1 VVKRAARVPRC
12 RFLTGAF
19 VLLALSTL
27 PSVAA
32 ADEPGREGKPALL
45 RGRVTRHA
53 EGVEG
58 ARVHVYRSFDDLLS
72 HSPLAASAPTD
83 GDGNYS
89 VQLPA
94 GTCYLVAKRGGG
106 GKDGPLPAGGLYSF
120 HGSNPFTLAAG
131 EERAADFSLARKGSD
146 AVVSGSDDP
155 GSGTLAGKVTY
166 RGEGMAGVLVRLY
179 LDGGSDFRGMGYAA
193 APPTGEDGSFR
204 FDYLPESD
212 YFLLARKRAGGRGA
226 GPLAE
231 GDFFGYHIDN
241 PVMVRGGTM
250 TEVELEVTSKGRE
263 VSGADSRPRPTGTS
277 ISGRILDAK
286 GSVVEGVYAFA
297 YREKV
302 MAHKKPA
309 FISSPV
315 DGHGRFVIYLSGGGT
330 YYIGARSAYGDSP
343 AKGEW
348 YGRYDETADHS
359 VTVKTGA
366 ALDGVDIVV
375 ERILP

>member
-94 GTCYLVAKRGGG
+94 GTC
-106 GKDGPLPAGGLYSF
+106 S
-120 HGSNPFTLAAG
+120 
-131 EERAADFSLARKGSD
+131 ADFSLARKGSD